1 MESLNG
7 IQSGMAL
14 TATALAGLVLVN
26 KLHTRLQ
33 LSMAKHP
40 SLGGHLRMAKKFAAW
55 IPGYSYNNTQWFV
68 ADGAPEHI
76 GQQRKSAIERMGQ
89 TLQSK
94 SPQTLAMSAEL
105 KPLISDLQLI
115 SEYRIPFQFRE
126 LMHQHI
132 RLGSFWRES
141 DGCYLTDMDG
151 NRFIDVT
158 GSYGVNLFGMD
169 FYKKCIAQGVEFLP
183 SVRTGKCQ
191 AIVRA
196 VWHARGVV
204 SHVWYR
210 SGDAS
215 GSFGPLPH
223 RQEKIGALHR
233 CLPRLVGRCSTGTGQ
248 SHAAVFAYVDA

>member
-7 IQSGMAL
+7 IQTGMAL

-76 GQQRKSAIERMGQ
+76 GQQRKSAIEHMGQ

-105 KPLISDLQLI
+105 KPLISDCLI
-115 SEYRIPFQFRE
+115 
-126 LMHQHI
+126 
-132 RLGSFWRES
+132 
-141 DGCYLTDMDG
+141 
-151 NRFIDVT
+151 
-158 GSYGVNLFGMD
+158 
-169 FYKKCIAQGVEFLP
+169 K
-183 SVRTGKCQ
+183 
-191 AIVRA
+191 
-196 VWHARGVV
+196 
-204 SHVWYR
+204 
-210 SGDAS
+210 
-215 GSFGPLPH
+215 
-223 RQEKIGALHR
+223 
-233 CLPRLVGRCSTGTGQ
+233 
-248 SHAAVFAYVDA
+248 